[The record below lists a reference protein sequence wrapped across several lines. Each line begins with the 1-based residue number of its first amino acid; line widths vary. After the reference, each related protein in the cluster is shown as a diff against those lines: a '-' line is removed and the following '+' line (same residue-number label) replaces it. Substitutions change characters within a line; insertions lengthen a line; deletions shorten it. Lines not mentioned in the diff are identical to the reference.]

1 MSGFFRIAL
10 ATIVLLFCTCCFKPL
25 PENQAPQILPL
36 PEIIMGLNQVQILNL
51 ALYSSDDS
59 DFGQNLSWTI
69 KELDQAFLTATIEPK
84 TQCLTLFSANQPGL
98 IAIDLMLCDSKK
110 LCSEPARLKVE
121 IKNSDLVSEG
131 EATQTFTLSLAV
143 YPPLAGEIISDLAGE
158 VYSAGTSVI
167 LRCQPVEGWKFD
179 HWEGAVNNAWANP
192 TQVVMFADLTIS
204 AICKQPE
211 VIEGEVIPECDIDS
225 PDNFFTLSLELV
237 DANFDNE
244 LSWLEFKLRFVKLR
258 DAYQVILMSFDTD
271 ENSRISRSEFV
282 DSLLPSILISAVGQ
296 PDINE
301 DNVLTYQEVTQIV
314 KEITPEE
321 FQRVDQNR
329 NGVIDCADLE
339 ILYINQIS

>member
-1 MSGFFRIAL
+1 MSGFFRFVL
-10 ATIVLLFCTCCFKPL
+10 AGVLSLSCACCFKPL
-25 PENQAPQILPL
+25 PDNQAPQILPL
-36 PEIIMGLNQVQILNL
+36 PEIVMGLNQVQVLNL

-59 DFGQNLSWTI
+59 DFGQSLSWTI
-69 KELDQAFLTATIEPK
+69 SELDQAFLRATIEPE
-84 TQCLTLFSANQPGL
+84 TQHLTLFSANQTGL
-98 IAIDLMLCDSKK
+98 IAIDLILCDSKK

-131 EATQTFTLSLAV
+131 EATQTFTLSLNV
-143 YPPLAGEIISDLAGE
+143 YPPQAGEIITDLSGPLYPAST
-158 VYSAGTSVI
+158 VLS
-167 LRCQPVEGWKFD
+167 LNCLPVEDWEFD
-179 HWEGAVNNAWANP
+179 HWEGSVNNAWANP

-225 PDNFFTLSLELV
+225 PDNFFTLSVELV

-244 LSWLEFKLRFVKLR
+244 LSWLEFKSRFVKLR

-271 ENSRISRSEFV
+271 ENNRISRSEFV
-282 DSLLPSILISAVGQ
+282 ESLLPSILISAVGK
-296 PDINE
+296 PDVNE

-321 FQRVDQNR
+321 FQRADQNR

-339 ILYINQIS
+339 ILFINQNT